1 MSLFFAVFFNGLL
14 HLPTRRILYLIFYF
28 STTDKLFFELIA
40 KSCYLYDRLKIKIGI
55 KMTASLGNF
64 QNGSYGSNL
73 DSFVY
78 PQLLSDPMRAPTVN
92 DIFSAGTRWVDNSV
106 NPKIIY
112 ETTGAGNWYSGTGG
126 ITFGTS
132 EAMIAGTTTVNTT
145 AVKANSIIILSTAT
159 PGGTVGTLSVGTI
172 TEGTSFVI
180 NSSSNTDTSTVNYL
194 ILN

>member
-1 MSLFFAVFFNGLL
+1 
-14 HLPTRRILYLIFYF
+14 
-28 STTDKLFFELIA
+28 
-40 KSCYLYDRLKIKIGI
+40 
-55 KMTASLGNF
+55 MTASLGNF